1 MPDRCFS
8 HPFFKT
14 SSDRDYSTK
23 HHISE
28 KYLFPE
34 SPFQQHIS
42 IQCHIVICMGS
53 TNTARCDKC
62 LPSCP
67 CLHYGSQSYT
77 SFSCLQ
83 GGFASDAFCPF
94 PQHCG
99 FLWRGV
105 PLLPVFVGT
114 FLPSPVLT
122 ALFHGTEQFGVC
134 PEPRGSR
141 VQTCSAALAPAW
153 ETELGAKG
161 RAEASAPS
169 TTLMRFPNPRG
180 ALHSFGCCRLGQGL
194 GRGAPR
200 RD

>member
-28 KYLFPE
+28 KYLFPK

-42 IQCHIVICMGS
+42 IQCHIEICMGS
-53 TNTARCDKC
+53 TNMARCDKC

-105 PLLPVFVGT
+105 PTEPVGGPLTACVCRDLSPVSCTHGPFPWHRAVRRLPRAT
-114 FLPSPVLT
+114 RQPSPNL
-122 ALFHGTEQFGVC
+122 LGSLGTC
-134 PEPRGSR
+134 
-141 VQTCSAALAPAW
+141 
-153 ETELGAKG
+153 LG
-161 RAEASAPS
+161 
-169 TTLMRFPNPRG
+169 
-180 ALHSFGCCRLGQGL
+180 
-194 GRGAPR
+194 
-200 RD
+200 D